1 VKYAVVGG
9 RGWAGFHVG
18 LVVWG
23 WGGVGLWLALPDT
36 AGGGSLINL
45 NSNNSFNFLNIL
57 PTDSDIPSPYTQF
70 SINSDYHDESSLSNY
85 LSNSNTPIFL
95 SLNTQSLLSKF
106 DSIKQ
111 LFSALSSLNIHIDIL
126 ALQETWRIF
135 YTELVQ
141 IPGYTFIHQH
151 RSSNRGGGIGFYIKH
166 GITFTINSELSHF
179 TDNLFE
185 SLTIEAKISNKM
197 YILSTVYSVR
207 DA

>member
-1 VKYAVVGG
+1 VVGG

-18 LVVWG
+18 LVGWG
-23 WGGVGLWLALPDT
+23 WGRVGLWLALPDT
-36 AGGGSLINL
+36 VGGGGSLINL
-45 NSNNSFNFLNIL
+45 NSNNSFNFLNNL

-70 SINSDYHDESSLSNY
+70 NINSDYHDECSQSNY

-95 SLNTQSLLSKF
+95 SLTQSLLSKF
-106 DSIKQ
+106 ESIKQ
-111 LFSALSSLNIHIDIL
+111 LFSALSSLSIHIDIL
-126 ALQETWRIF
+126 ALQETWHIF

-151 RSSNRGGGIGFYIKH
+151 RSSNRGGGVGFYMKH
-166 GITFTINSELSHF
+166 GFTFTINSELSHF

-197 YILSTVYSVR
+197 YILSYHSS
-207 DA
+207 